1 MSIEKNLFQNS
12 RQVLDDKFKIT
23 NSVYIEIEEK
33 LKNIRNKINDLEQ
46 EKINIKFNEFI
57 NKNIG
62 EDRNIDE
69 LIDFDNFLKSK
80 FFIKKY
86 YFLYDV

>member
-1 MSIEKNLFQNS
+1 MDIMTKDYF
-12 RQVLDDKFKIT
+12 
-23 NSVYIEIEEK
+23 EIEEK
-33 LKNIRNKINDLEQ
+33 IKKIKSVLNDLEH

-62 EDRNIDE
+62 NDKNIDE

-80 FFIKKY
+80 NFIKFY
-86 YFLYDV
+86 YSLRLKKIVKHLIFFR